1 MEIKYPDSCTR
12 YSVFEVAVKGPST
25 GNPFTEQSLKGV
37 FSSGRENKTVR
48 GFYDGDGIYRIR
60 FMPMEEGMH
69 SFVIS
74 GTFLDRPLSGRFFVD
89 QAEEGCHGPVRVI
102 DTTHFA
108 YADGTPYVSVGTT
121 CYVWHLQDEET
132 KQETLHAL
140 EEAGFNKIRFCI
152 FPKHYVYNFK
162 DPSCFP
168 YEGTPMDASVLT
180 EENFSSYTGK
190 TEGNNWD
197 FTRFNPV
204 YFQNIETCIK
214 ELGKRGIEADLII
227 MHPYDRWG
235 FSSMPR
241 EADDLYYHYIINRFS
256 AFANVWWSLANEYDL
271 MQAKTN
277 EDWEHYGEL
286 LLANDP
292 YQHLRSIHNC
302 RLMYDHSRPWITHCS
317 IQRVDLYKGAELTDE
332 FKTRYNK
339 PVVMDEIAY
348 EGNLPLGWGNI
359 TAEEMVRRM
368 WETAMRGGYPGHSE
382 TYLSEDGIIW
392 WSHGGTLKGESAK
405 RMNFLKEVM
414 SSFPA
419 GEIAFDGA
427 EWDCVTA
434 LPEKEWFVPVKSV
447 YVYYFSFMR
456 PSSRSFHMPE
466 GVHFHAEV
474 IDTWNMTI
482 EDAGVVEGSFTI
494 ALPARQYM
502 AIRLT
507 KTDEECREPYP
518 LEVEEEEAAVEET
531 DEGAYVIEDELEEE
545 VVEPV
550 EETPEETEEAAV
562 TEEPVLEEETE
573 VPEETEEEE
582 PVESEEETEEEKKDF
597 LDVYTSW
604 QKDGYHNND
613 DTDELP
619 EFLTGKHRTIE

>member
-1 MEIKYPDSCTR
+1 MEIRYPDSCTR
-12 YSVFEVAVKGPST
+12 YSMFEVAVKGPSS
-25 GNPFTEQSLKGV
+25 GNPFVEQSLKGV
-37 FSSGRENKTVR
+37 FSSNKENVTVK
-48 GFYDGDGIYRIR
+48 GFYDGDGIYMIR

-74 GTFLDRPLSGRFFVD
+74 GTFLDGPLSGRFFVD
-89 QAEEGCHGPVRVI
+89 AAEEGHHGPVRVI

-132 KQETLHAL
+132 KQETLRSL

-162 DPSCFP
+162 DPACFP
-168 YEGTPMDASVLT
+168 YEGTPMDASVLS
-180 EENFSSYTGK
+180 EDNFASYTGK
-190 TEGNNWD
+190 TEGNDWD
-197 FTRFNPV
+197 FTRFNPA
-204 YFQNIETCIK
+204 YFQNIENCIE
-214 ELGKRGIEADLII
+214 ELGERGIEADLII

-256 AFANVWWSLANEYDL
+256 AYANVWWSLANEYDL
-271 MQAKTN
+271 IKAKTN
-277 EDWEHYGEL
+277 EDWEHFGE

-292 YQHLRSIHNC
+292 YHHLRSIHNC

-359 TAEEMVRRM
+359 TGEEMVRRM

-382 TYLSEDGIIW
+382 TYLSDDGIIW
-392 WSHGGTLKGESAK
+392 WSHGGTLHGESAK

-414 SSFPA
+414 ASFPSD
-419 GEIAFDGA
+419 EIAFDGS

-434 LPEKEWFVPVKSV
+434 VPEKEWFEPVKSV

-456 PSSRSFHMPE
+456 PSSRPFNMPK

-474 IDTWNMTI
+474 IDTWNMLI
-482 EDAGVVEGSFTI
+482 EDAGVHEGSFSI

-507 KTDEECREPYP
+507 KTDEECRDPYP
-518 LEVEEEEAAVEET
+518 SVDEEEEENSFADVEET
-531 DEGAYVIEDELEEE
+531 DEGAYVIEDELEE
-545 VVEPV
+545 VADEPV
-550 EETPEETEEAAV
+550 DQTPEETEEAAV
-562 TEEPVLEEETE
+562 TEEPVEEETE

-582 PVESEEETEEEKKDF
+582 PVESEDEKKDF

-604 QKDGYHNND
+604 QKEGYHNND

-619 EFLTGKHRTIE
+619 EFLTGKHRIIE

>member
-1 MEIKYPDSCTR
+1 MEMKYPDSCTR
-12 YSVFEVAVKGPST
+12 YSVFEVAVKGPSS
-25 GNPFTEQSLKGV
+25 GNPFTEQSLKGI
-37 FSSGRENKTVR
+37 FSSSKENRTVK

-74 GTFLDRPLSGRFFVD
+74 GSFLDGPLSGRFFVD
-89 QAEEGCHGPVRVI
+89 KAEEGNHGPTRVV

-132 KQETLHAL
+132 KQETLRSL
-140 EEAGFNKIRFCI
+140 EKAGFNKIRFCI

-162 DPSCFP
+162 DPAIFP

-180 EENFSSYTGK
+180 EENFFAYTGK
-190 TEGNNWD
+190 TAGNDWD

-204 YFQNIETCIK
+204 YFQNIETCIA

-256 AFANVWWSLANEYDL
+256 AYANVWWSLANEYDL
-271 MQAKTN
+271 MKAKKN

-382 TYLSEDGIIW
+382 TYLSDDGIIW

-414 SSFPA
+414 ASFPS
-419 GEIAFDGA
+419 GEITFDGA

-434 LPEKEWFVPVKSV
+434 VPEKEWFEPVKSV

-456 PSSRSFHMPE
+456 PSARQFHMPE
-466 GVHFHAEV
+466 GINFHAEV
-474 IDTWNMTI
+474 IDTWNMKI
-482 EDAGVVEGSFTI
+482 EDAGIHEGSFSIT
-494 ALPARQYM
+494 LPARQYM

-507 KTDEECREPYP
+507 KTEEECREPYP
-518 LEVEEEEAAVEET
+518 TSEEGNVTADSEVKET
-531 DEGAYVIEDELEEE
+531 RDGAYVIEEELEE
-545 VVEPV
+545 V
-550 EETPEETEEAAV
+550 EESEEVAGVEEMEMSSGAEESEESEKEPEETKDPA
-562 TEEPVLEEETE
+562 
-573 VPEETEEEE
+573 
-582 PVESEEETEEEKKDF
+582 EEEKGDF
-597 LDVYTSW
+597 LDIYTSW

-619 EFLTGKHRTIE
+619 EFLTGKHHTIES

>member
-1 MEIKYPDSCTR
+1 MEIRYPDSCTR
-12 YSVFEVAVKGPST
+12 YSMFEVAIKGPSS

-37 FSSGRENKTVR
+37 FSSNRENRTVK
-48 GFYDGDGIYRIR
+48 GFYDGEGIYKIR

-74 GTFLDRPLSGRFFVD
+74 GTFLDGPLSGRFFVD
-89 QAEEGCHGPVRVI
+89 KAEEGSHGPVRVV
-102 DTTHFA
+102 DTTYFA

-132 KQETLHAL
+132 KQETLRSL

-180 EENFSSYTGK
+180 EENFFSYTGK
-190 TEGNNWD
+190 TEGNDWD

-204 YFQNIETCIK
+204 YFQNIETCIE

-235 FSSMPR
+235 FSCMPR

-256 AFANVWWSLANEYDL
+256 AYANVWWSLANEYDL
-271 MQAKTN
+271 MKAKTN
-277 EDWEHYGEL
+277 EDWEHFGEL
-286 LLANDP
+286 LLRDDP

-317 IQRVDLYKGAELTDE
+317 VQRVDLYKGAELTDE

-359 TAEEMVRRM
+359 TGEEMVRRM

-382 TYLSEDGIIW
+382 TYLSDDGIIW
-392 WSHGGTLKGESAK
+392 WSHGGTLHGESAK

-414 SSFPA
+414 AFFPS
-419 GEIAFDGA
+419 GEIAFDGS

-434 LPEKEWFVPVKSV
+434 VPEKEWFEPVKSV

-456 PSSRSFHMPE
+456 PSSRPFDMPE

-482 EDAGVVEGSFTI
+482 EDAGVHEGSFSI
-494 ALPARQYM
+494 ELPARQYM

-507 KTDEECREPYP
+507 RTEEECREPYP
-518 LEVEEEEAAVEET
+518 PVEGEEVETAEVEET
-531 DEGAYVIEDELEEE
+531 DEGAYVIEEELEEVAESEE
-545 VVEPV
+545 V
-550 EETPEETEEAAV
+550 TETEEPLETEKEEL
-562 TEEPVLEEETE
+562 TEEEVPDEPAEEEEE
-573 VPEETEEEE
+573 VTKEEE
-582 PVESEEETEEEKKDF
+582 PVEEEKGDF

-619 EFLTGKHRTIE
+619 EFLTGKHRIIE